1 MRYDLIAFTVV
12 LAALLLAMYYV
23 PPSQLVLLPTVMIM
37 SAVASSVITWGM
49 LRGGSSA
56 DIRTTVISSL
66 LGSVGGVLLAQGIA
80 AFAGQPSISAPVPV
94 ALLNA
99 FSGAFIG
106 SVITT
111 IMTSGEISGA
121 VSTSTVVAA
130 AVLVAIMFAMALI
143 IVLTGTGPLEA
154 GAGRQGRAT
163 ACRAAHD
170 SVHILADGQPH
181 DSAHTLKPKSP
192 LFLTKPRGAHYAE
205 LQITFGSL
213 RQLMTKV
220 FRRAPRFPP
229 GENLRGQ

>member
-66 LGSVGGVLLAQGIA
+66 LGSVGGILLAQGIA

-130 AVLVAIMFAMALI
+130 AVLVAIMFAIALI
-143 IVLTGTGPLEA
+143 IVLTGTGPLVVFFVLLL
-154 GAGRQGRAT
+154 
-163 ACRAAHD
+163 AAVYGGKRLGLND
-170 SVHILADGQPH
+170 RDVLLLA
-181 DSAHTLKPKSP
+181 AL
-192 LFLTKPRGAHYAE
+192 LTIAFIFWQMGE
-205 LQITFGSL
+205 LTI
-213 RQLMTKV
+213 V
-220 FRRAPRFPP
+220 PIP
-229 GENLRGQ
+229 